1 MSLEHSD
8 RYDDIIN
15 LPHHQSRK
23 HPHMTMH
30 NRAAQFM
37 PFAALKGFEATIDET
52 ARRTKVRVTLGPD
65 EQLELNEKLIAVLGQ
80 LASQPWVTITHF
92 EPDGRKDGGDY
103 LVTEGIIHHFDQ
115 TAKVLIM
122 DDDSRIALTNI
133 VDIQY

>member
-1 MSLEHSD
+1 MSIEHSD
-8 RYDDIIN
+8 RYDDIIH

-52 ARRTKVRVTLGPD
+52 ARQTKARVTLGPD
-65 EQLELNEKLIAVLGQ
+65 EQIALNDKLIAVLGQ
-80 LASQPWVTITHF
+80 LSSEPWVVITHF
-92 EPDGRKDGGDY
+92 EPDGRKDGGEY
-103 LVTEGIIHHFDQ
+103 MVTEGVIHHFDQ
-115 TAKVLIM
+115 AARVIIM
-122 DDDSRIALTNI
+122 DDDSRIALANI